1 MINYMNWIKKI
12 TTAIALVCSLNTG
25 AQNQMIIEPS
35 RYNTWVESNTTCAGC
50 GSFYAMVVNEKVRA
64 KDGYYYMYVY
74 LWSNSYYANGYT
86 ASSYIK
92 HINFFFTDG
101 VRDYPAINFQY
112 VLVPPKSLDFNGWYQ
127 VAYLYHVYP
136 NQIIKITWSNVKA
149 W

>member
-1 MINYMNWIKKI
+1 MNWIKKI
-12 TTAIALVCSLNTG
+12 FASVALIYSLNTG
-25 AQNQMIIEPS
+25 AQTQMIIEPS

-50 GSFYAMVVNEKVRA
+50 GSFYVMIVNEKTKA

-74 LWSNSYYANGYT
+74 LWSNSYYSNGYT

-92 HINFFFTDG
+92 NINIYFTDG
-101 VRDYPAINFQY
+101 VRDYPAISFQY
-112 VLVPPKSLDFNGWYQ
+112 ALVPPKSEYFNGWYQ
-127 VAYLYHVYP
+127 IAYLYHTYP